1 MISGW
6 FFDGDRLD
14 SLGIDESW
22 DPNTA
27 IMNFRP
33 RKHIPKSG

>member
-1 MISGW
+1 MVLIISGL

-22 DPNTA
+22 VDPNTA
-27 IMNFRP
+27 ILNFE
-33 RKHIPKSG
+33 I